1 MTNPLIPNTFV
12 PGTKAKAE
20 EVNANFIAL
29 ADELQNTQANTDLQ
43 FSGLEK
49 ELSENITSIKENYLS
64 VDASNAENITNTI
77 LEAPYGVA
85 VYDGQT
91 ITVQS
96 GVRVLIPNGKTTNGR
111 LKNLEYIT
119 EASITKTITNLTNVD
134 TAVFLYNTGNIEII
148 SQNHIFYKNSTP
160 STLEDNVHWY
170 NIDENKWY
178 KYILSEARWVEISAL
193 PIANA
198 SWNESSMISKLQS
211 SQPMNMVK
219 TSDLD
224 NFYTLRGILPRDLDY
239 VVERY
244 KDNWEQYTLYKSGWV
259 RQSGYV
265 ESAGDSYAN
274 FYIPMQIPYSVKLT
288 RSSAANNGNAVFI
301 WLRNDLSKT
310 YIKIYSTVSTGK
322 LWEVEGYRSD
332 REEI

>member
-119 EASITKTITNLTNVD
+119 ETSITKTITNLTNVD

-148 SQNHIFYKNSTP
+148 PQNHIFYKNSTP

-178 KYILSEARWVEISAL
+178 KYILSEAKWVEVFAL

-198 SWNESSMISKLQS
+198 SWNESSMISVLQS

-219 TSDLD
+219 MSDLD

-244 KDNWEQYTLYKSGWV
+244 KDNWEQYTVYKSGWV
-259 RQSGYV
+259 KQSGYC
-265 ESAGDSYAN
+265 EGKGDSIVN
-274 FYIPMQIPYSVKLT
+274 FYVPMTVPYNIAVSRLT
-288 RSSAANNGNAVFI
+288 GASNSTSLNI
-301 WLRNDLSKT
+301 WVRNDVTST
-310 YIKIYSTVSTGK
+310 YIKVYTPEITGK
-322 LWEVEGYRSD
+322 IWSVEGYRQNI
-332 REEI
+332 EEI